1 MRVIS
6 QSGKT
11 DLPYENFVIGITSD
25 NVIVAT
31 RDVASPPEKLFHSVI
46 AKYSTEEKAIKA
58 MEMLREAHSKGIYI
72 EYPKID
78 ENKIAK
84 DDDLSLWNAQ
94 TFTKFYPEGYYRPC
108 KIFQFPADNEI
119 EV

>member
-6 QSGKT
+6 QSGYI
-11 DLPYENFVIGITSD
+11 DIPYEGTAITVGWSGD
-25 NVIVAT
+25 KGKYFIYGNGMFRNTHTELA
-31 RDVASPPEKLFHSVI
+31 E
-46 AKYSTEEKAIKA
+46 YSTEEKAIKA
-58 MEMLREAHSKGIYI
+58 MEMLREVYSKGIYI

-78 ENKIAK
+78 ENKISK

-108 KIFQFPADNEI
+108 KIFQFPADDEI